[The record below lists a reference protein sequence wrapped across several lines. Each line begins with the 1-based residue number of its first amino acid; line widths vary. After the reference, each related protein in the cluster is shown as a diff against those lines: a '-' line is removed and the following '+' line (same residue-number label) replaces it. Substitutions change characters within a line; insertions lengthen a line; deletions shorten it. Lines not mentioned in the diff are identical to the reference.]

1 MIIANKSNLY
11 DNMSYLGSKNEKILK
26 KSRPYVTILAFPAA
40 MAELVDALSWGGS
53 VLDVWIRIS
62 LAAPFKFSAC

>member
-40 MAELVDALSWGGS
+40 MAELVDALS
-53 VLDVWIRIS
+53 
-62 LAAPFKFSAC
+62 